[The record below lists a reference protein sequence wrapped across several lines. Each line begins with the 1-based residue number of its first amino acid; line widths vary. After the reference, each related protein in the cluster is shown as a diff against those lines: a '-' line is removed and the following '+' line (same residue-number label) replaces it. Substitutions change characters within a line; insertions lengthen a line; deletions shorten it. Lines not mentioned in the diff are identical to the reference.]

1 MSAFETD
8 SRLRKKEKMYE
19 KEVIF
24 HINRIAGCSC
34 DYCNPCQSV
43 AVCSVKGQKHRPNN
57 SVPEQSQTGWTC
69 LEQLF

>member
-24 HINRIAGCSC
+24 HINRI
-34 DYCNPCQSV
+34 
-43 AVCSVKGQKHRPNN
+43 
-57 SVPEQSQTGWTC
+57 TGNYIYPMGVNYGFMIQIV
-69 LEQLF
+69 LK